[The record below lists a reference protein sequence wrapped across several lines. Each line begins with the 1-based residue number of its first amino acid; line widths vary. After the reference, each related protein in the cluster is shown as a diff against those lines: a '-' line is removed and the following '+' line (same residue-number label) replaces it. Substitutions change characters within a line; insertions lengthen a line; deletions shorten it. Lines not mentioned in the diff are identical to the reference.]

1 MNGVAI
7 VHFVEVALRL
17 VKNSCLLSLGLS
29 ARLLVGCS
37 TSTWSYSTND
47 SSSHR

>member
-1 MNGVAI
+1 MNRIAI
-7 VHFVEVALRL
+7 VHFVDIALRL
-17 VKNSCLLSLGLS
+17 AKNSCLLSLGLS
-29 ARLLVGCS
+29 ARLLIGCS